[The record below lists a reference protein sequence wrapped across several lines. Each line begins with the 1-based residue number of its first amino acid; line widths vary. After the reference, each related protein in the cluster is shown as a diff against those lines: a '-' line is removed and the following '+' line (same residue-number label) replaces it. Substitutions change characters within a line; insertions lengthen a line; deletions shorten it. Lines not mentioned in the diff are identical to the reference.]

1 MCIYFYSAT
10 FNVQDVSITPLSDGT
25 TNITCHFAI
34 NSSADGC
41 SVTYTTDNTAADN
54 EITIFIAKDDNED
67 TATSIITIIN
77 GIYSVNVYDVID
89 GVTNELAAYTKP
101 GITITHYID
110 HPSSTG

>member
-1 MCIYFYSAT
+1 MFICFYSAT

-34 NSSADGC
+34 NSFADGC
-41 SVTYTTDNTAADN
+41 SVTFTADN
-54 EITIFIAKDDNED
+54 DRTIFIAKDDNED
-67 TATSIITIIN
+67 TATSIIAIIN

-89 GVTNELAAYTKP
+89 EVTNEYAAYTKP

>member
-41 SVTYTTDNTAADN
+41 SVTFNNTNTAADN
-54 EITIFIAKDDNED
+54 DTTIFIAKDDNED
-67 TATSIITIIN
+67 TATSIITIID
-77 GIYSVNVYDVID
+77 GTYRVLVYDVVD
-89 GVTNELAAYTKP
+89 NDE
-101 GITITHYID
+101 
-110 HPSSTG
+110 